1 MTQKYITNIHFKL
14 KKYQIK
20 PTILQLFSP
29 NKPASIAL
37 YSQICIPQ
45 IRFYLSVSLIY
56 QHIMSFLLFFDEEE
70 Y

>member
-29 NKPASIAL
+29 KQTFFYCLLPPSL
-37 YSQICIPQ
+37 
-45 IRFYLSVSLIY
+45 YLSNTLQQNDNIDY
-56 QHIMSFLLFFDEEE
+56 QQIKTQTKFFDEEE